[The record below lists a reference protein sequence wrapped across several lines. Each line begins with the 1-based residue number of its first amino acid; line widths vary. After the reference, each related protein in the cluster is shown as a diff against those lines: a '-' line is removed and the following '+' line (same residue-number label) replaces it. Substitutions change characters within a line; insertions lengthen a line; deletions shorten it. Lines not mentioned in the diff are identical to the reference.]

1 MSEENSGHAATV
13 FTAQLAR
20 SGGFM
25 PNETYGPRQQG
36 AEVKRAVAFALSI
49 AALATLTAVAQAHHK
64 PGHQGGPGQGG
75 PGQGQNRLT
84 IAARPNPVVY
94 FRTTSVFGRFRAQN
108 NAGRTIALQRDRWPF
123 EGNWV
128 SAGTDTTDAQGDYS
142 FSARPPV
149 NTRYRTRRSGT
160 NLFSAPVTVGVRIR
174 VSRAVSD
181 RTPEVGQRV
190 RFRGRACPQHDG
202 ALVRIQRFNRS
213 LNRWRTV
220 RRTVLRDYNPG
231 RDTRNC
237 SRYRR
242 TFRVFRDGTYRVVVI
257 SPHGDHRNGISRR
270 IRLDAHN

>member
-1 MSEENSGHAATV
+1 
-13 FTAQLAR
+13 
-20 SGGFM
+20 M

-36 AEVKRAVAFALSI
+36 AHVKRAAAFVLSI
-49 AALATLTAVAQAHHK
+49 AALAALTAVAQAHHR

-94 FRTTSVFGRFRAQN
+94 FRTTSIFGRFRAQN

-142 FSARPPV
+142 FTARPPV
-149 NTRYRTRRSGT
+149 NTRYRARRSGA

-174 VSRAVSD
+174 VSRRVSD

-202 ALVRIQRFNRS
+202 ALVRIQRRTRTGS
-213 LNRWRTV
+213 WPTV
-220 RRTVLRDYNPG
+220 RRTTLRDLAG
-231 RDTRNC
+231 STC
-237 SRYRR
+237 SRYSGR
-242 TFRVFRDGTYRVVVI
+242 FRVFRDGTYRVLVI